1 MSHKSY
7 RMRYDRLESIIKQQF
22 AGQLQVWH
30 IQLKGLKKKRE
41 IKFVE
46 NFIFDRGK

>member
-41 IKFVE
+41 IEFVE